1 MGELLAGEGGVV
13 RGREEMSRCESGGT
27 GARDTWRPPRP

>member
-13 RGREEMSRCESGGT
+13 RGREEMSRCESGGA
-27 GARDTWRPPRP
+27 GAWRPPRP